1 MSSFDAVGP
10 TPGLRDT
17 AVVEAPCYPINWT
30 YIVIVTLSV
39 IAVLVGIAGCVVPV
53 LPGPPISYIS
63 LILISLAYTWRA
75 YTPRFLIIMG
85 VLTVVVTVL
94 DFILPVYLPKRYGA
108 SKFGIWGSILGM
120 IVGLIFFPPFGLII
134 GTFLGAVLGELAFNK
149 DKRSSLKA
157 ALGVL
162 VGTVLSIMI
171 KVTLSGII
179 GFYFFRAVIRG
190 PLPQ

>member
-1 MSSFDAVGP
+1 M
-10 TPGLRDT
+10 
-17 AVVEAPCYPINWT
+17 
-30 YIVIVTLSV
+30 VILLIIIGGTL
-39 IAVLVGIAGCVVPV
+39 VLVGIAGCVVPV

-63 LILISLAYTWRA
+63 LILISLAYRWQA
-75 YTPRFLIIMG
+75 FTPKFLIVMG

-149 DKRSSLKA
+149 DQRASLKA
-157 ALGVL
+157 ALGVF

-171 KVTLSGII
+171 KVTLSGVI
-179 GFYFFRAVIRG
+179 GFYFFKSVIKG
-190 PLPQ
+190 PLQ

>member
-1 MSSFDAVGP
+1 M
-10 TPGLRDT
+10 
-17 AVVEAPCYPINWT
+17 
-30 YIVIVTLSV
+30 VTLLIIIGG

-63 LILISLAYTWRA
+63 LILLSLAYRWQA
-75 YTPRFLIIMG
+75 YTPRFLIVMG

-134 GTFLGAVLGELAFNK
+134 GTFLGAMLGELAFNK
-149 DKRSSLKA
+149 DKRASLKA
-157 ALGVL
+157 ALGVF

-171 KVTLSGII
+171 KVTLSGVI
-179 GFYFFRAVIRG
+179 GFYFFRSVIRG
-190 PLPQ
+190 PLQ